1 MQTNDKNK
9 MITSAENKAP
19 APLLEYH
26 FAGSGEYLP
35 QTVHARN
42 KTEAEAE
49 WEKTRK
55 PLRTEPLKEST

>member
-1 MQTNDKNK
+1 MQTNERNK

-19 APLLEYH
+19 LLEYH
-26 FAGSGEYLP
+26 YAGSGEYLP

-55 PLRTEPLKEST
+55 PVRTEPLEEST